1 MSRPAAAM
9 LQLDGVNE
17 AVLERAAAASTMAVV
32 LLERSLDQTEG
43 VARAVAARGAASVS
57 ARGRL
62 KKFGFKNLERSLY
75 RTEVV
80 VRVVAARRV
89 SSVSARS
96 RFG

>member
-1 MSRPAAAM
+1 M
-9 LQLDGVNE
+9 LQLDGMNE
-17 AVLERAAAASTMAVV
+17 AALECAAAASAMAAA

-62 KKFGFKNLERSLY
+62 KKVEFTNLERSLR

-80 VRVVAARRV
+80 ARAVAARGV